1 MTQVPSAG
9 ARRERAS
16 GGGQRVLSE
25 LPVAPLDV
33 LRQRRSAKWRSF
45 DPDVLP
51 LPVAEHDFDLAPP
64 VAEALRTAV
73 ERSDTGYAMAVP
85 AVGEALAG
93 FAARRW
99 GWEIEPA
106 AVRPVADV
114 GVGAVELLR
123 VLTRPGDAVAVSPPV
138 YPPFFSWVP
147 EAGARTVEVPLAR
160 TDAGWRLDLPAL
172 ERAFAEQRPA
182 AYLLCSPHNP
192 VGRVHSPEELAALVE
207 LARRHD
213 VVLVS
218 DEIHAPLVLPG
229 ATFTPLLTVPGAAE
243 VTVALL
249 SASKAFNLAGLK
261 CAAVVTA
268 SDRMAQRVARLPE
281 DLRWR
286 VGHFGVLA
294 SVAALTEGDE
304 WLDRLV
310 LTLDRRRA
318 ELGELLAAELPAV
331 RWTPPE
337 ATYLAWLDCSALAA
351 GDTVRDACLERG
363 RVAFEPGSRF
373 GAPGDGHLRLNF
385 GTGAEILAEA
395 VRRTARALDAA

>member
-1 MTQVPSAG
+1 MDQ
-9 ARRERAS
+9 
-16 GGGQRVLSE
+16 
-25 LPVAPLDV
+25 LPVPPLEA
-33 LRQRRSAKWRSF
+33 LRERRSAKWRSF
-45 DPDVLP
+45 DADVLP
-51 LPVAEHDFDLAPP
+51 LPVAEHDFELAPP
-64 VAEALRTAV
+64 VAEALRAAV
-73 ERSDTGYAMAVP
+73 DRSDTGYAMAVP

-93 FAARRW
+93 FAAARW
-99 GWEIEPA
+99 GWELEPLRVA
-106 AVRPVADV
+106 PVADV

-123 VLTRPGDAVAVSPPV
+123 VLTRPGDRVVISPPV

-147 EAGARTVEVPLAR
+147 EAGARTVEVPMAS
-160 TDAGWRLDLPAL
+160 TDDGWRLDLPSL
-172 ERAFAEQRPA
+172 ERAFAAERPA

-192 VGRVHSPEELAALVE
+192 VGRVHSPDELAALVE

-229 ATFTPLLTVPGAAE
+229 ATFTPLLTLPGAAE
-243 VTVALL
+243 VTIALL

-261 CAAVVTA
+261 CAAVVSA
-268 SDRMAQRVARLPE
+268 SARMAEVVERLPV

-294 SVAALTEGDE
+294 TVAAFTDGGE

-318 ELGELLAAELPAV
+318 QLGELLAERLPDV

-337 ATYLAWLDCSALAA
+337 ATYLAWLDCRALGA
-351 GDTVRDACLERG
+351 GDAAREACLEHG
-363 RVAFEPGSRF
+363 RVAFEPGTRF
-373 GAPGDGHLRLNF
+373 GRPGDGHLRLNF
-385 GTGAEILAEA
+385 GTGAEILDEA
-395 VRRTARALDAA
+395 VARMARTLAS